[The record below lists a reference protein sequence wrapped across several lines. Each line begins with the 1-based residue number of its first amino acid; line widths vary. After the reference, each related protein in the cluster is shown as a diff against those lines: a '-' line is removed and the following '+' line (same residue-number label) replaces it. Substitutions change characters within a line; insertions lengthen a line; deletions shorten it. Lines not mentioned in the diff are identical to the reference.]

1 MGDKI
6 TTKKIPIYGA
16 DTDPSQ
22 GVSNE
27 YKTSHYAI
35 RQPCLMYVSAVRN
48 SGKSFSV
55 SKLVTQSQKE
65 NTFDRIYMITP
76 TFLSNKSYFGKL
88 IDEYDVYEPTKDSIQ
103 QVIEQVE
110 ADRDEYAEF
119 KRKKILYQEFV
130 TILRS
135 KRELTD
141 VEIFKFEELGFLD
154 EHMSKPVWKYKY
166 ERPPTSLLIMDDILS
181 SPAILQSSGLTKVAT
196 LNRHIAPLNE
206 PEQNRSACGLAVII
220 ISQTYS
226 MPQGVSRALR
236 ENLTHLLIFKNKQEK
251 MMGKI
256 REELGGSV
264 DENKFMIAYN
274 HATKDKYGN
283 LLIDFNP
290 KCPTMCFRKNLNEL
304 IIFNEDAKECNCS
317 DKK

>member
-1 MGDKI
+1 MSDKI
-6 TTKKIPIYGA
+6 TTKKLPIYGR
-16 DTDPSQ
+16 DTDPAQ

-27 YKTSHYAI
+27 YKTSQYAI

-55 SKLVTQSQKE
+55 SKLVSQAQKE
-65 NTFDRIYMITP
+65 NTFDKIYMITP

-88 IDEYDVYEPTKDSIQ
+88 IDEDDVYQPTKDSIQ
-103 QVIEQVE
+103 QVIERVE
-110 ADRDEYAEF
+110 NDRDEYQEF
-119 KRKKILYQEFV
+119 KRKKKLYLEFV

-154 EHMSKPVWKYKY
+154 EHMSKPVWKYKF

-181 SPAILQSSGLTKVAT
+181 SPAILQSSGLTKISCT
-196 LNRHIAPLNE
+196 NRHVGALDE

-226 MPQGVSRALR
+226 MPQGVSRTLR

-264 DENKFMIAYN
+264 DENKFQIAYN
-274 HATKDKYGN
+274 HATKEKYGN

-304 IIFNEDAKECNCS
+304 IIFNDDMDACHC

>member
-1 MGDKI
+1 M
-6 TTKKIPIYGA
+6 
-16 DTDPSQ
+16 
-22 GVSNE
+22 
-27 YKTSHYAI
+27 
-35 RQPCLMYVSAVRN
+35 
-48 SGKSFSV
+48 
-55 SKLVTQSQKE
+55 VTQAQKE
-65 NTFDRIYMITP
+65 NTFDKIYMITP

-88 IDEYDVYEPTKDSIQ
+88 IDEDDVYQPTKDSIQ

-110 ADRDEYAEF
+110 NDRDEYQEF
-119 KRKKILYQEFV
+119 KRKKKLYLEFV

-154 EHMSKPVWKYKY
+154 EHMSKPVWKYKF

-196 LNRHIAPLNE
+196 LNRHIAPLDE

-226 MPQGVSRALR
+226 MPNGVSRALR
-236 ENLTHLLIFKNKQEK
+236 ENLTHLLIFKNRQEK

-256 REELGGSV
+256 REELGSAV
-264 DENKFMIAYN
+264 DENKFQIAYN
-274 HATKDKYGN
+274 HATKEKFGN

-304 IIFNEDAKECNCS
+304 IIFNDDMDACHC
-317 DKK
+317 D